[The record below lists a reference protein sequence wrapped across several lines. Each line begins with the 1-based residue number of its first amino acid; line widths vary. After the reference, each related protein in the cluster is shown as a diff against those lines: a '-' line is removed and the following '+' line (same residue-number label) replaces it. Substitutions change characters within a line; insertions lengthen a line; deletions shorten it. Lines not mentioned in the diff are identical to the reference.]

1 MDKVFKACYE
11 ALMPGGMMCIITK
24 DRIEKGLIVSL
35 ALQQVRQCI
44 KAGFKVHLWEQH
56 EHIGRAFGNFN
67 LKQGYRQIVVEDI
80 IFLVK
85 E

>member
-1 MDKVFKACYE
+1 M
-11 ALMPGGMMCIITK
+11 LCIITK
-24 DRIEKGLIVSL
+24 DRIDKGLIVSL

-44 KAGFKVHLWEQH
+44 RIGFKVRLWEQH

-67 LKQGYRQIVVEDI
+67 LKQGYRQVVEEDI
-80 IFLVK
+80 IFMAK